1 MVPSQRRSDR
11 SLTQALRQVVEQ
23 GFGLESLQPKLAERN
38 PGLPVA
44 FLDPRLIPIPLLV
57 TPQSWTPRD
66 SGIDEEALGRAH
78 PELVTAKDLVSSGRL
93 TQIIRGEAPLYTDL
107 PPIHLEAYLDGLRP
121 GAKKELHRQH
131 SSALE
136 HLATFGWKRF
146 RQGRALGKDLDRYQP
161 EPDETVHAV
170 LQTVTPPHN
179 PLPLVLVVLRTEP
192 HPADNRVTT
201 AAVGENTVGENIL
214 GWNQVIHGLL
224 GDLDSVWSALPSAN
238 EALVS
243 FCHSDDRLAPQAPQ
257 LLSQAA
263 EASPTTALFSSDET
277 LQWSS
282 EPAQRPGNRQN
293 RVAAVP
299 WRLLTRGCIG
309 GLVTIRLSRLR
320 QLELPKQRLCV
331 HNLVLDLSL
340 QVSTQSQKCE
350 HLIQDL
356 LSRNITTN
364 PAIPD
369 VASPRDRRVFSASQS
384 QEALSICRERGA
396 YFITTGGEISA
407 HPIWPGCHQVH
418 WTPPKNTLVSIL
430 IPFRDSASLTKVC
443 VESIR
448 RCAGDVPFELILIDN
463 GSTNSETLDWLNEQ
477 RLKTDVTIVHIDC
490 DFNYAQIHNFARPY
504 CQGTH
509 LLLLNNDI
517 EVCSDDVLQKLL
529 DPFAIRHTMA
539 VGARLR
545 YPSNSIQHH
554 GVVLIKGERRC
565 VLEPGKHLT
574 EPSVIEL
581 FTPLGVQEEW
591 IAATA
596 ACLMLRTADFDQVGG
611 FDEQLAVVFND
622 VDLCLRLRQLE
633 GSIVVTPFVDII
645 HHESVSRGK
654 DQSGEALARHQRES
668 GYFRHKHA
676 GLFET
681 GDPLFSQRL
690 HPHSNRFQPKDP
702 APHSLGLVKSQR
714 ISQWKQQGWQATNN
728 RPLIVVAHFDPSN
741 RLRPDLFNLLENYNK
756 FGDVVLV
763 SASPGLRWH
772 WNTMRKLKRCCRAIL
787 IRRNEGYDFGSW
799 MAALHWLEKDLKYI
813 NQLILTND
821 SFWGPISPLDDL
833 FAQLKSSDADV
844 IGLTDDQMYT
854 PHLQSAFLAFQKPVI
869 QSAAF
874 KNFWNQLESWP
885 RKRDLIK
892 KYEVGLP
899 VLLQKAGF
907 KTESLYT
914 QHANGNILHTAWRE
928 LIETKNFPFLK
939 VSLLRDNPTNQDI
952 DAWAHVISE
961 RNPIL
966 AAQIRSQLQKPKT

>member
-1 MVPSQRRSDR
+1 
-11 SLTQALRQVVEQ
+11 
-23 GFGLESLQPKLAERN
+23 
-38 PGLPVA
+38 VA

-57 TPQSWTPRD
+57 SPQGWAPRD
-66 SGIDEEALGRAH
+66 SGIDEEALLQAN
-78 PELVTAKDLVSSGRL
+78 PDLLSAATLVSSGRL
-93 TQIIRGEAPLYTDL
+93 TQIIRGEAPLYADL

-121 GAKKELHRQH
+121 GAKKELHRQQ

-161 EPDETVHAV
+161 EPDATIQSAN
-170 LQTVTPPHN
+170 PPHH

-192 HPADNRVTT
+192 HPADNRATT
-201 AAVGENTVGENIL
+201 AADGETIVSENIL

-224 GDLDSVWSALPSAN
+224 GDLDSVWSALPAAN

-263 EASPTTALFSSDET
+263 EASPTAALFSSDET

-340 QVSTQSQKCE
+340 QVSTQRQTCE
-350 HLIQDL
+350 HLMQAL

-364 PAIPD
+364 PTIPD
-369 VASPRDRRVFSASQS
+369 VASPRDRLVFSTAQCRES
-384 QEALSICRERGA
+384 LNICRERGA
-396 YFITTGGEISA
+396 YFLTNGGTITA
-407 HPIWPGCHQVH
+407 HPSWAGCHQVH
-418 WTPPKNTLVSIL
+418 WTPTKNTLISIL
-430 IPFRDSASLTKVC
+430 IPFRDGASLTKVC

-463 GSTNSETLDWLNEQ
+463 GSTSPDTLDWLNQQ
-477 RLKTDVTIVHIDC
+477 RVNSDVTVLRLNC
-490 DFNYAQIHNFARPY
+490 DFNYAKIHNFARPY
-504 CQGTH
+504 CKGTH

-517 EVCSDDVLQKLL
+517 EVRSKNILQKLL
-529 DPFAIRHTMA
+529 DPFALHHTVA

-545 YPSNSIQHH
+545 YPNNSIQHH

-565 VLEPGKHLT
+565 VLEPGKHLS
-574 EPSVIEL
+574 EPNTIDM

-596 ACLMLRTADFDQVGG
+596 ACLMLRTADFDQIGG

-622 VDLCLRLRQLE
+622 VDLCLRLRQLK
-633 GSIVVTPFVDII
+633 GSVVVTPFVDII

-668 GYFRHKHA
+668 GYLRHKHA
-676 GLFET
+676 RLFET
-681 GDPLFSQRL
+681 GDPLFSQHL
-690 HPHSNRFQPKDP
+690 HPHSNRFQPRDP
-702 APHSLGLVKSQR
+702 SPISSGPVKSQR
-714 ISQWKQQGWQATNN
+714 ISHWKQRGWQPNN
-728 RPLIVVAHFDPSN
+728 NKPLIVMAHFDPSN
-741 RLRPDLFNLLENYNK
+741 RLRPDLLNLLESYAQ

-772 WNTMRKLKRCCRAIL
+772 WNTLRKLKRCCRAIL

-799 MAALHWLEKDLKYI
+799 MAALHWLKRDLDNI
-813 NQLILTND
+813 SQLILTND
-821 SFWGPISPLDDL
+821 SFWGPVTPLDDL
-833 FAQLKSSDADV
+833 FQRLKTSGADV

-869 QSAAF
+869 QSDAF
-874 KNFWNQLESWP
+874 QSFWNQLESWP

-899 VLLQKAGF
+899 VRLQKAGF

-914 QHANGNILHTAWRE
+914 QHANGNILHTAWQD
-928 LIETKNFPFLK
+928 LIEAKNFPFLK
-939 VSLLRDNPTNQDI
+939 VSLLRDNPMHQEI
-952 DAWAHVISE
+952 DAWEQVISE
-961 RNPIL
+961 RNPVL
-966 AAQIRSQLQKPKT
+966 AAQIRSQLQQTKS

>member
-1 MVPSQRRSDR
+1 MVPSQSRSDR
-11 SLTQALRQVVEQ
+11 SLTQALQHIVER
-23 GFGLESLQPKLAERN
+23 GIGLEGLQSTLVERN
-38 PGLPVA
+38 PGFPVA

-57 TPQSWTPRD
+57 NPQSWTPRD
-66 SGIDEEALGRAH
+66 CGINEEALLKAH
-78 PELVTAKDLVSSGRL
+78 PDLITAKTLVSSGRL
-93 TQIIRGEAPLYTDL
+93 TQIIRGEASLYADL

-121 GAKKELHRQH
+121 GAKKELQRKHY
-131 SSALE
+131 SALE
-136 HLATFGWKRF
+136 HLAKLGWKRF
-146 RQGRALGKDLDRYQP
+146 RQGHALGKDLDRYQP
-161 EPDETVHAV
+161 EPDETIQAV
-170 LQTVTPPHN
+170 LQTVTPPQN
-179 PLPLVLVVLRTEP
+179 LLPLILVVLGTEP
-192 HPADNRVTT
+192 HPVDNRATNT
-201 AAVGENTVGENIL
+201 TVGGQSV
-214 GWNQVIHGLL
+214 GWNQIIHGLL
-224 GDLDSVWSALPSAN
+224 GDLDSVWSALPAAN

-263 EASPTTALFSSDET
+263 ETSPTAALFSSDET
-277 LQWSS
+277 LQWST

-293 RVAAVP
+293 RVAVVP

-340 QVSTQSQKCE
+340 QVSMQSKKCE
-350 HLIQDL
+350 HLIEDL
-356 LSRNITTN
+356 LIRNITTN

-369 VASPRDRRVFSASQS
+369 VASPRDRRVFSTSQS
-384 QEALSICRERGA
+384 QEALSICRALGA
-396 YFITTGGEISA
+396 YFLTAGGRISA
-407 HPIWPGCHQVH
+407 HPSWPGCHKVH
-418 WTPPKNTLVSIL
+418 WTIPKNTLVSIL
-430 IPFRDSASLTKVC
+430 IPFRDNASLTKVC

-477 RLKTDVTIVHIDC
+477 RANNDVTVVHIDC
-490 DFNYAQIHNFARPY
+490 DFNYAQIHNFARPH

-517 EVCSDDVLQKLL
+517 EIRSNDVLQKLL

-539 VGARLR
+539 AGARLR
-545 YPSNSIQHH
+545 YPNNSIQHH

-622 VDLCLRLRQLE
+622 VDLCLRLHQLE

-668 GYFRHKHA
+668 GYLRQKHA
-676 GLFET
+676 ELFEK

-702 APHSLGLVKSQR
+702 APHSLGHVKSRR
-714 ISQWKQQGWQATNN
+714 ISQWKQQGWKANNN
-728 RPLIVVAHFDPSN
+728 RPLIVVAHFDPTN
-741 RLRPDLFNLLENYNK
+741 RLRPDLFNLLENYDQ

-799 MAALHWLEKDLKYI
+799 MAALGWLEKDLKYI

-821 SFWGPISPLDDL
+821 SFWGPITPLDDL
-833 FAQLKSSDADV
+833 FQQIQTSDADV
-844 IGLTDDQMYT
+844 IGLTDDQMYI

-869 QSAAF
+869 QSSTF

-892 KYEVGLP
+892 KYEVGLS
-899 VLLQKAGF
+899 VLLQKSGF

-914 QHANGNILHTAWRE
+914 KHANGNILHTAWRN

-939 VSLLRDNPTNQDI
+939 VSLLRDNPMNQDI
-952 DAWAHVISE
+952 DDWSQVISE

-966 AAQIRSQLQKPKT
+966 AAQIRSQLQHPEA

>member
-1 MVPSQRRSDR
+1 MPNQSRSDR
-11 SLTQALRQVVEQ
+11 LLTQALRQVVER
-23 GFGLESLQPKLAERN
+23 GCGLEDLQPALTERN

-44 FLDPRLIPIPLLV
+44 FLDPHLIPIPLLV
-57 TPQSWTPRD
+57 GAQSWTPRD
-66 SGIDEEALGRAH
+66 SGIDEKALLQAH
-78 PELVTAKDLVSSGRL
+78 SDLISATSLVSSGRL
-93 TQIIRGEAPLYTDL
+93 SKIIRGEACLYADL
-107 PPIHLEAYLDGLRP
+107 PPIHLQAYLAGLRP
-121 GAKKELHRQH
+121 AAKRELQRLHC
-131 SSALE
+131 SALE

-146 RQGRALGKDLDRYQP
+146 RHGRALGKDLDRYQP
-161 EPDETVHAV
+161 EPEAAM
-170 LQTVTPPHN
+170 QTADPPN
-179 PLPLVLVVLRTEP
+179 NRLPLVLVVLQTQP
-192 HPADNRVTT
+192 HPANN
-201 AAVGENTVGENIL
+201 AVSTCDVNTGDINTVG
-214 GWNQVIHGLL
+214 WNQIIRGQLH
-224 GDLDSVWSALPSAN
+224 DLNSVWSALPSSN

-243 FCHSDDRLAPQAPQ
+243 FCHGDDRLAPQAPQ
-257 LLSQAA
+257 LLSRAA
-263 EASPTTALFSSDET
+263 EASPNADLYSSDET
-277 LQWSS
+277 LQWGFDAIQ
-282 EPAQRPGNRQN
+282 PAGNRQN
-293 RVAAVP
+293 RVSALP

-309 GLVTIRLSRLR
+309 GLVTLRLSRLR
-320 QLELPKQRLCV
+320 QLQLPEQRLCL

-340 QVSTQSQKCE
+340 QVSTQRQTCK
-350 HLIQDL
+350 HLMQVL

-369 VASPRDRRVFSASQS
+369 VASPRDRLVFSAEQC
-384 QEALSICRERGA
+384 QESLSICQERGA
-396 YFITTGGEISA
+396 HFLTTGGVITT
-407 HPIWPGCHQVH
+407 HPKWSGCHQVH

-448 RCAGDVPFELILIDN
+448 RCAGTIPFELILIDN
-463 GSTNSETLDWLNEQ
+463 GSTSPDTLAWLNQQ
-477 RLKTDVTIVHIDC
+477 RLQSDVTVLRLDC

-517 EVCSDDVLQKLL
+517 EVRSNNILQKLL
-529 DPFAIRHTMA
+529 DPFAVRHTVA

-545 YPSNSIQHH
+545 YPNNSIQHH

-565 VLEPGKHLT
+565 VLEPGKHLS
-574 EPSVIEL
+574 EPNTIDM

-596 ACLMLRTADFDQVGG
+596 ACLMLRTADFDQIGG

-633 GSIVVTPFVDII
+633 GSVVVTPFVDII

-654 DQSGEALARHQRES
+654 DQSGKALARHQRES
-668 GYFRHKHA
+668 GYLRHKHA
-676 GLFET
+676 ELFET
-681 GDPLFSQRL
+681 GDPLFSQNL

-702 APHSLGLVKSQR
+702 APHSHGPVKPQH
-714 ISQWKQQGWQATNN
+714 ISHWKQRGWQADNN
-728 RPLIVVAHFDPSN
+728 RPLIVMAHFDQSN
-741 RLRPDLFNLLENYNK
+741 RLRPDLLNLLESYAQ

-772 WNTMRKLKRCCRAIL
+772 WKTMQKLKQCCRAIL

-799 MAALHWLEKDLKYI
+799 MTALHWLEKDLNNI

-821 SFWGPISPLDDL
+821 SFWGPITPLDDL
-833 FAQLKSSDADV
+833 FQRLKTSDAAV

-854 PHLQSAFLAFQKPVI
+854 PHLQSAFLAFQKSVI
-869 QSAAF
+869 QSTVF
-874 KNFWNQLESWP
+874 KNFWNQIECWP

-899 VLLQKAGF
+899 VLLQKSGF

-939 VSLLRDNPTNQDI
+939 VSLLRDNPMHQEI
-952 DAWAHVISE
+952 DAWEQVISE
-961 RNPIL
+961 RNPTL
-966 AAQIRSQLQKPKT
+966 AAQIRSQLQQPKA